1 MSQENVE
8 VVRRFVEAMERLLEG
23 WDTSRSVV
31 EAMKAD
37 DIPPEAR
44 EALGYMTAEA
54 EWSPV
59 FSGETY
65 RGQLE
70 LGRAMD
76 ELLQAAGTYSVE
88 LRDLTDLEND
98 RVFVVYGLAL
108 RGRTSGIQVGVAM
121 FSVVTVK
128 DGSLLGWSRSPAR
141 SPPAVGLS
149 EKTLTPTLSRRDTAR
164 AMSQENVEV
173 VRSMFAAYRAGEVE
187 AVIDAADPDIEL
199 RPGLV
204 GGLEGTVYRG
214 WEGFRAFLED
224 VDAAWELF
232 RIELTNSGTWAKRS
246 WCSGASEHAPE
257 TE

>member
-1 MSQENVE
+1 
-8 VVRRFVEAMERLLEG
+8 
-23 WDTSRSVV
+23 
-31 EAMKAD
+31 MKAD

-76 ELLQAAGTYSVE
+76 ELLQAAGTYGVE

-128 DGSLLGWSRSPAR
+128 DGLIAR
-141 SPPAVGLS
+141 LDEYADQHEALQAAGLS
-149 EKTLTPTLSRRDTAR
+149 EQDV
-164 AMSQENVEV
+164 Q
-173 VRSMFAAYRAGEVE
+173 
-187 AVIDAADPDIEL
+187 AD
-199 RPGLV
+199 
-204 GGLEGTVYRG
+204 
-214 WEGFRAFLED
+214 
-224 VDAAWELF
+224 
-232 RIELTNSGTWAKRS
+232 S
-246 WCSGASEHAPE
+246 
-257 TE
+257 